1 MKQLWKSGTLLSP
14 LPAVPVSLGTM
25 ENPNIITIAWTGILC
40 SDPPKTY
47 ISVRKERYSYEL
59 LKKYG
64 EFVINL
70 PTAPLIRKI
79 DLCGVK
85 SGRDTDKF
93 KVCDL
98 TPEPSLSLGCP
109 SIAESPLCLECRV
122 SDVVP
127 LGSHDM
133 FIADIVA
140 VNVDESIIVNDKLCL
155 EKAHLVSYAHGSYYA
170 LGKKLGTFGFS
181 VKKKRRKS
189 RS

>member
-14 LPAVPVSLGTM
+14 LPAVPVSLGSM
-25 ENPNIITIAWTGILC
+25 ERPNIITVAWTGILC

-64 EFVINL
+64 QFVINL

-79 DLCGVK
+79 DFCGVR
-85 SGRDTDKF
+85 SGKDIDKF
-93 KVCDL
+93 KECGL
-98 TPEPSLSLGCP
+98 TAEPSLSLECP
-109 SIAESPLCLECRV
+109 SIAESPLCLECKIN
-122 SDVVP
+122 DIVP

-140 VNVDESIIVNDKLCL
+140 VNVDESIISNGKLCL

-170 LGKKLGTFGFS
+170 LGKKIGTFGFS
-181 VKKKRRKS
+181 VKKKRKK
-189 RS
+189 

>member
-1 MKQLWKSGTLLSP
+1 MKQLWKGGTLLSP
-14 LPAVPVSLGTM
+14 LPAVPVSLGSM

-59 LKKYG
+59 LKEYG

-70 PTAPLIRKI
+70 PVASILRSI
-79 DLCGVK
+79 DFCGVR
-85 SGRDTDKF
+85 SGRDVDKF
-93 KVCDL
+93 KACSL
-98 TPEPSLSLGCP
+98 TAVPSLTLGVP
-109 SIAESPLCLECRV
+109 SIAESPVCLECKV

-140 VNVDESIIVNDKLCL
+140 VNVDESIISNGKLCL

-170 LGKKLGTFGFS
+170 LGKKLGSFGYS
-181 VKKKRRKS
+181 VKKKRTRK
-189 RS
+189 